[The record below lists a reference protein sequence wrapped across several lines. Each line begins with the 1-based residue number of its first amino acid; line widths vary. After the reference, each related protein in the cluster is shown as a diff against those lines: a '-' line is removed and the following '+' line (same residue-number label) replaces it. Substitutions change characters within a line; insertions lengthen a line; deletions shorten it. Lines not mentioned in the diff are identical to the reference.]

1 MARAMSA
8 LAGTEPH
15 PHARAVLGA
24 ALAGAASHAYLFHGP
39 AGGGKRAVARNLA
52 AGLLAEGA
60 AEPESARARVQSG
73 AHPDLTWV
81 RPSGAAEML
90 VSDIDEAVVA
100 AAARTPFEAG
110 RRVFVIERAETLN
123 DAAAN
128 RMLKTLEEPAAYVHL
143 VLITDRLGE
152 VLPTIVSRCQLVRF
166 DALGLEEVAGRL
178 GRHGVPPEQAVA
190 CARLALGDGDRAL
203 ELALGD
209 GAALRAA
216 AEGLA
221 RAVLSDTLSDRPWLE
236 LLVVARR
243 RGERVAAEM
252 GEELTATLEITS
264 QKDRRRI
271 ENEHTERA
279 RRTRRRVETQA
290 LDLGLQ
296 LVGLWFRDLACHAWG
311 APELAAHADRAGT
324 LAHDAA
330 GRDPQRLTAGLE
342 LVEETRRRLSLNVSE
357 ELACEALS
365 YRLARTLAPAG
376 GVAADV

>member
-1 MARAMSA
+1 MSA

-24 ALAGAASHAYLFHGP
+24 ALGPAGAASHAYLFHGP
-39 AGGGKRAVARNLA
+39 AGSGKRAVARDLA
-52 AGLLAEGA
+52 AALLAEGA
-60 AEPESARARVQSG
+60 ADPDSARARARSG

-81 RPSGAAEML
+81 CPSGAAETL
-90 VSDIDEAVVA
+90 VSDIDEAVVG
-100 AAARTPFEAG
+100 AAARTPFEAA

-143 VLITDRLGE
+143 LLLTDRLGE

-166 DALGLEEVAGRL
+166 DALPLEVLAERL
-178 GRHGVPPEQAVA
+178 GRHGVPPEQATA

-203 ELALGD
+203 ELAVGD
-209 GAALRAA
+209 GAALRGA

-221 RAVLSDTLSDRPWLE
+221 RAALSGALGDRPWLE
-236 LLVVARR
+236 LLAVARR
-243 RGERVAAEM
+243 RGERVTAEL
-252 GEELTATLEITS
+252 GEELAAELEVS
-264 QKDRRRI
+264 SRKDKRRI

-279 RRTRRRVETQA
+279 RRARRRVETRA

-324 LAHDAA
+324 LAHDVA
-330 GRDPQRLTAGLE
+330 GRDPRRLTAALE

-357 ELACEALS
+357 ELACEALA
-365 YRLARTLAPAG
+365 YRLARTLA
-376 GVAADV
+376 